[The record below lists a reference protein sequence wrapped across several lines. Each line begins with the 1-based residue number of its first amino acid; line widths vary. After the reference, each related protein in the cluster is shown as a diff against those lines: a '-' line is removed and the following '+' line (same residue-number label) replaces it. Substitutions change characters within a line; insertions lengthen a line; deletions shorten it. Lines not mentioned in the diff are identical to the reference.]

1 MLKRYMHKRERYFAM
16 LNDDRVV
23 RPFEWGLEFI
33 GEDPDAEDPHAV
45 LSKFSADTIA
55 NSDEYFSI
63 PESFDFVL
71 KSGSDRSVPPA
82 VAGGSAREKNP
93 PATAGGT
100 DSGLPLLSWPS

>member
-33 GEDPDAEDPHAV
+33 GEDPDATDPHAV
-45 LSKFSADTIA
+45 MSKFSAETIA

-63 PESFDFVL
+63 AKNIEFHESEPGAVATGSPANPESTQ
-71 KSGSDRSVPPA
+71 G
-82 VAGGSAREKNP
+82 NP
-93 PATAGGT
+93 VATAPG
-100 DSGLPLLSWPS
+100 S